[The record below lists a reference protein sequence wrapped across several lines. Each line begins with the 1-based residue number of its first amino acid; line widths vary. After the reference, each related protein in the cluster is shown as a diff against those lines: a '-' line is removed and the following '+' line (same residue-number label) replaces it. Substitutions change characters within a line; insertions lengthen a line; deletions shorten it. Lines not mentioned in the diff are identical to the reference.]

1 MQVKQLPEL
10 QGQKR
15 LAVVFGSGEE
25 MIGGLADLTKIR
37 SIAGAY
43 FTGIG
48 ALRAAM
54 LGFFDITR
62 REYRRFGIDEQVE
75 VLSLSGNIAHEDG
88 EPRIHAHIVV
98 GRFNGA
104 TLGGHLLEAHVRPTL
119 EVILIETPAALR
131 RRFDPA
137 TGLALLDLSD
147 PPRSRRGAHLGG
159 VTVALARRWFRKRRK
174 SMTTVAI
181 KFAPMMAAGVMV

>member
-1 MQVKQLPEL
+1 MQVKQLPKL
-10 QGQKR
+10 QGQQR
-15 LAVVFGSGEE
+15 LGMLFGSGEE
-25 MIGGLADLTKIR
+25 LIHSLAEVAKTR
-37 SIAGAY
+37 SILGAH

-54 LGFFDITR
+54 LGFFDIAR

-75 VLSLSGNIAHEDG
+75 VLSLMGNIAMEDG
-88 EPRIHAHIVV
+88 ESRIHAHIVV
-98 GRFNGA
+98 GRFNGS

-119 EVILIETPAALR
+119 EVVLVETPAALR

-147 PPRSRRGAHLGG
+147 LPPG
-159 VTVALARRWFRKRRK
+159 
-174 SMTTVAI
+174 
-181 KFAPMMAAGVMV
+181 

>member
-1 MQVKQLPEL
+1 MQVKQLTKL
-10 QGQKR
+10 QGQQR
-15 LAVVFGSGEE
+15 LVMLFGSGEE
-25 MIGGLADLTKIR
+25 LIHSLAEVAKTRAIL
-37 SIAGAY
+37 GAH

-54 LGFFDITR
+54 LGFFDIAR

-75 VLSLSGNIAHEDG
+75 VLSLMGNIAMEDG
-88 EPRIHAHIVV
+88 ESRIHAHIVV
-98 GRFNGA
+98 GRFNGS

-119 EVILIETPAALR
+119 EVVLVETPAALR

-147 PPRSRRGAHLGG
+147 LPPG
-159 VTVALARRWFRKRRK
+159 
-174 SMTTVAI
+174 
-181 KFAPMMAAGVMV
+181 

>member
-15 LAVVFGSGEE
+15 LAVIFGTGEE
-25 MIGGLADLTKIR
+25 MTRGLADLAKTR
-37 SIAGAY
+37 SIPGAY

-54 LGFFDITR
+54 LGFFDVTL

-75 VLSLSGNIAHEDG
+75 VLSLTGNIADEDG

-147 PPRSRRGAHLGG
+147 PPR
-159 VTVALARRWFRKRRK
+159 
-174 SMTTVAI
+174 
-181 KFAPMMAAGVMV
+181 

>member
-15 LAVVFGSGEE
+15 LAVIFGTGEE
-25 MIGGLADLTKIR
+25 MTRGLADLAKTR
-37 SIAGAY
+37 SIPGAY

-54 LGFFDITR
+54 LGFFDVTR

-75 VLSLSGNIAHEDG
+75 VLSLTGNIAHEDG

-119 EVILIETPAALR
+119 EVILVEPTELR

-147 PPRSRRGAHLGG
+147 QPL
-159 VTVALARRWFRKRRK
+159 
-174 SMTTVAI
+174 
-181 KFAPMMAAGVMV
+181 

>member
-1 MQVKQLPEL
+1 MQVKELPAI

-15 LAVVFGSGEE
+15 LVVVFGSGEE
-25 MIGGLADLTKIR
+25 MTRGLADLAKTR
-37 SIAGAY
+37 SISGAH

-54 LGFFDITR
+54 LGFFDIAL
-62 REYRRFGIDEQVE
+62 REYRRFGIDEQAE
-75 VLSLSGNIAHEDG
+75 VLSLIGNIALEDG
-88 EPRIHAHIVV
+88 QPRIHAHIVL

-119 EVILIETPAALR
+119 EVVLVETPPALR

-147 PPRSRRGAHLGG
+147 PPR
-159 VTVALARRWFRKRRK
+159 
-174 SMTTVAI
+174 
-181 KFAPMMAAGVMV
+181 

>member
-1 MQVKQLPEL
+1 MAAEEGQSKRSATGHTKRQAALKRFSLCFRSTPGGAAPILPGHRYREPTTLQASWLQRARTEREEDGSMQVKQLPEL

-54 LGFFDITR
+54 LGFFDIAR

-75 VLSLSGNIAHEDG
+75 VLSLTGNIALEEG
-88 EPRIHAHIVV
+88 EPRIHAHYRGGALQRRHP
-98 GRFNGA
+98 GR
-104 TLGGHLLEAHVRPTL
+104 
-119 EVILIETPAALR
+119 
-131 RRFDPA
+131 
-137 TGLALLDLSD
+137 SS
-147 PPRSRRGAHLGG
+147 PRSARAAHPS
-159 VTVALARRWFRKRRK
+159 R
-174 SMTTVAI
+174 
-181 KFAPMMAAGVMV
+181 

>member
-1 MQVKQLPEL
+1 MQVKQLPQV

-15 LAVVFGSGEE
+15 LAVIFGTGEE
-25 MIGGLADLTKIR
+25 MTRGLADLAKTR
-37 SIAGAY
+37 SIPGAY

-54 LGFFDITR
+54 LGFF
-62 REYRRFGIDEQVE
+62 
-75 VLSLSGNIAHEDG
+75 
-88 EPRIHAHIVV
+88 
-98 GRFNGA
+98 
-104 TLGGHLLEAHVRPTL
+104 HVRPTL

-147 PPRSRRGAHLGG
+147 PPR
-159 VTVALARRWFRKRRK
+159 
-174 SMTTVAI
+174 
-181 KFAPMMAAGVMV
+181 

>member
-15 LAVVFGSGEE
+15 LAVIFGTGEE
-25 MIGGLADLTKIR
+25 MTRGLADLAKTR
-37 SIAGAY
+37 SIPGAY

-54 LGFFDITR
+54 LGFFDVTR

-75 VLSLSGNIAHEDG
+75 VLSLTGNIAHEDG
-88 EPRIHAHIVV
+88 EPRIDAHIVV

-131 RRFDPA
+131 RRFGPA

-147 PPRSRRGAHLGG
+147 QPL
-159 VTVALARRWFRKRRK
+159 
-174 SMTTVAI
+174 
-181 KFAPMMAAGVMV
+181 

>member
-1 MQVKQLPEL
+1 MQVKQLPKL
-10 QGQKR
+10 QGQQR
-15 LAVVFGSGEE
+15 LVVLFSPGEE
-25 MIGGLADLTKIR
+25 LVHSLAELAKTR
-37 SIAGAY
+37 SILGAH

-54 LGFFDITR
+54 LGFFDIAR
-62 REYRRFGIDEQVE
+62 REYRRFGIDDQVE
-75 VLSLSGNIAHEDG
+75 VLSLLGNIAMEDG

-119 EVILIETPAALR
+119 EVVLVETPPALR

-147 PPRSRRGAHLGG
+147 LPPG
-159 VTVALARRWFRKRRK
+159 
-174 SMTTVAI
+174 
-181 KFAPMMAAGVMV
+181 